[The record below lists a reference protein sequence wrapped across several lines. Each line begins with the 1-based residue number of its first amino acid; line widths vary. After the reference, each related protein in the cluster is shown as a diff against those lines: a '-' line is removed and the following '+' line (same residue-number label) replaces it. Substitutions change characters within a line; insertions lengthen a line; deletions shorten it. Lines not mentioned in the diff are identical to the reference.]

1 MTMGKSNEL
10 LSYQDARRARPR
22 CCVYGFPLDDAA
34 LVSIGEKLHPIP
46 SDLTGEEHLAAGV
59 AQSEMVHE
67 HLLSACEAVW
77 PWDRLAPVIGYTKGK
92 YYSVIA
98 VAASKRPNDEL
109 IPQGEDMEK
118 LKKIMADNGFKDEP
132 RWFVM
137 G

>member
-1 MTMGKSNEL
+1 MGKTNEL
-10 LSYQDARRARPR
+10 LSYRDARRARPR

-34 LVSIGEKLHPIP
+34 RVSIGDKLHPIP
-46 SDLTGEEHLAAGV
+46 PDLTAAQHLAAGV
-59 AQSEMVHE
+59 AQSRTVLQ
-67 HLLSACEAVW
+67 HLLSACQAVW
-77 PWDRLAPVIGYTKGK
+77 PWHRLAPVIGYTKGE

-118 LKKIMADNGFKDEP
+118 LKRIMAENGFKEEP